1 MTPIH
6 RKGAREFLL
15 CSQSAA
21 NLLPHT
27 TVGVR
32 MFTHLVSRP
41 RLAGIA
47 AVLAVL
53 GFAAGD
59 ASAQRPAYRER
70 PEAYNRDFDN
80 RDRSGRG
87 QQPRVFDYHPPAV
100 AGSPPFCADT
110 GGGGGGP
117 PSLPR
122 PG

>member
-6 RKGAREFLL
+6 RTSAREFLL

-70 PEAYNRDFDN
+70 PGAYNPDFDN
-80 RDRSGRG
+80 RVRSGRA
-87 QQPRVFDYHPPAV
+87 HPPAV
-100 AGSPPFCADT
+100 FHHSLLPASWWPAHSPAQ
-110 GGGGGGP
+110 
-117 PSLPR
+117 
-122 PG
+122 